1 MVVAP
6 GDAVVLHGLP
16 SFQGFNGRRH
26 DVAMV
31 GGLEAWKEA
40 DHDMSNQLPFT
51 YPPIKKRGE
60 LLGKTDF

>member
-31 GGLEAWKEA
+31 GGLEASGRKLI
-40 DHDMSNQLPFT
+40 MTCQTNSPLRILPL
-51 YPPIKKRGE
+51 KKGRTIGE
-60 LLGKTDF
+60 N